1 MLPQGGRLGGS
12 MAQEGSLK
20 RDSFGYTG
28 PGSGLN
34 KVFRYLI
41 EHLFMLDGE
50 KFRANFT
57 WVHGRREERV

>member
-1 MLPQGGRLGGS
+1 

-41 EHLFMLDGE
+41 GHLFMLEGE
-50 KFRANFT
+50 FRSNFT
-57 WVHGRREERV
+57 WVHGRSEERV

>member
-1 MLPQGGRLGGS
+1 MFSQGGRLGGS

-41 EHLFMLDGE
+41 GHLFMLEGE
-50 KFRANFT
+50 FRSNFT
-57 WVHGRREERV
+57 WVHGRSEERV